1 MNSRWIPAAV
11 VLAAAAGSAFAA
23 GPNTTPAQSADH
35 SKQATATQGSSVA
48 EARSSAMKSFEEL
61 DQNHDGSVSMTEAAA
76 DKDVQSSF
84 KQLDKNNDLKLSPS
98 EFKARESSANSGKKP
113 GS

>member
-1 MNSRWIPAAV
+1 
-11 VLAAAAGSAFAA
+11 
-23 GPNTTPAQSADH
+23 
-35 SKQATATQGSSVA
+35 
-48 EARSSAMKSFEEL
+48 
-61 DQNHDGSVSMTEAAA
+61 MTEAAA